1 MNSYVSVYAGD
12 EIRALTTRAIKSI
25 DNVIAQLQNH
35 KSSIVVGNKLHTL
48 GWIDSLRLAVNG
60 LDTCPL
66 AYRNMILNSSHRI
79 YLNYPLAVPLY
90 LLTLKQLFNDKT
102 IDVLELEQYTKKM
115 NAQKKRASSNAI
127 KRAWKKTVQDELT
140 IENFDI
146 ICSALDSAGSL
157 GSLEVKRGPSF
168 TSSIHE
174 GISVSAYLDPIFSA
188 NVGGC
193 IQLNDCIVLIVEGA
207 ILNVSEINR
216 LLVYASESDTPLVIF
231 ATKFSNDVANT
242 LAINWQSGKLRVLP
256 LIVGHELNDLNQCS
270 DLASVTSTVFIN
282 KDSSISISEINESD
296 LKRVKGIVVDNTK
309 KKCEMIID
317 EKMIGST
324 LTLRARIKEDTKEE
338 LVDDI
343 RDILNARL
351 ARLSSRRVI
360 LTVKCEAEEL
370 EIIKDRVSS
379 LFSFIK
385 CCAVEG
391 VIKTEDVYKMLNI
404 KKDGHL
410 TSILSCQSVKLAIA
424 RAISDYRQIT
434 KIGAA
439 LIIDK

>member
-1 MNSYVSVYAGD
+1 MNSYVSVYAG
-12 EIRALTTRAIKSI
+12 EEVRALTTRTIKSI
-25 DNVIAQLQNH
+25 DGVIDQLQNH

-60 LDTCPL
+60 FDTCPL

-90 LLTLKQLFNDKT
+90 LLALKQLFSDKT
-102 IDVLELEQYTKKM
+102 IDVLGLEECIKKM
-115 NAQKKRASSNAI
+115 NAQKKRASSNTI
-127 KRAWKKTVQDELT
+127 KRAWKKTIQDELT
-140 IENFDI
+140 IENFDV
-146 ICSALDSAGSL
+146 ICDALDSAGSL
-157 GSLEVKRGPSF
+157 GSLEVKRGPAF
-168 TSSIHE
+168 ASSVHE
-174 GISVSAYLDPIFSA
+174 GVSISAYLDPIFSA
-188 NVGGC
+188 NVGEY

-207 ILNVSEINR
+207 ILNVGEINR
-216 LLVYASESDTPLVIF
+216 LLVHASESNTPLVIF
-231 ATKFSNDVANT
+231 ATRFSNDVANT
-242 LAINWQSGKLRVLP
+242 LATNWQSGKLQVLP
-256 LIVGHELNDLNQCS
+256 LVVNHGLNDLNQCS
-270 DLASVTSTVFIN
+270 DLASITSTVFIN
-282 KDSSISISEINESD
+282 KDSGISISEVNEND
-296 LKRVKGIVVDNTK
+296 LKRIKGIVVDNTK
-309 KKCEMIID
+309 KKCEMIIN
-317 EKMIGST
+317 EKMIGNT
-324 LTLRARIKEDTKEE
+324 LTLRARIKQDTKEE

-343 RDILNARL
+343 RNILNARL

-391 VIKTEDVYKMLNI
+391 VIETDGVYEALNI
-404 KKDGHL
+404 KKDDHL
-410 TSILSCQSVKLAIA
+410 TSALSCHSVKLAIS